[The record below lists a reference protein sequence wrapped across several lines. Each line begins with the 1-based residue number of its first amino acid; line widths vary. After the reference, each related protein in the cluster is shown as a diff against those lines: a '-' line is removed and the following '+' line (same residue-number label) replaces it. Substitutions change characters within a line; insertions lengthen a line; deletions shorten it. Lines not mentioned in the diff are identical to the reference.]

1 MNFVHYINNLSRF
14 NGDWGLLGGMH
25 MKKINVAQ
33 VIADSKFNRFHFSL
47 LAWCFLIILFDGY
60 DLVVYGTVVPVLIE
74 EWGLTT
80 VQAGAIGSY
89 GLFGMMFG
97 AIILGI
103 LADRIGRK
111 KVTAISIVLFSLFTV
126 LCGFTTNVLLFS
138 IFRFFAGLGLGG
150 IMPNVIALLTDYS
163 PKKMRSMVVSIVLCG
178 YSVGGMLAP
187 ILGILIMPSLGW
199 ESIFWVAGI
208 PLLLLP
214 LMYKKLPESAVY
226 LARRGKTEELFQNLR
241 KVDPNITF
249 DGTEELEHIPVD
261 NSKVPVVGLFNNK
274 RGLST
279 VMFWTAFFSCLLM
292 VYGLNTWLP
301 KLMIEAGY
309 GLNSSLGFLIT
320 LQGGAMVG
328 TIIIARLCDKY
339 GSKKMLVPMY
349 ASGAIALTLLGFGGN
364 TFYIYVLVAVAGA
377 ATIGAQNIVQAYVS
391 QYYPPNIRSTA
402 LGMASGIGRMGGMMG
417 PLLGGFLLSIA
428 LPIEMNFIAFAI
440 PGLIAAIA
448 LTFVSD
454 KRSYVNMQNVS
465 PENVTATKATLS
477 EAAD

>member
-1 MNFVHYINNLSRF
+1 MGIVLK
-14 NGDWGLLGGMH
+14 GGTL
-25 MKKINVAQ
+25 MKKVNAAEI
-33 VIADSKFNRFHFSL
+33 IANSKFNKFHLSL
-47 LAWCFLIILFDGY
+47 LAWCFFIILFDGY
-60 DLVVYGTVVPVLIE
+60 DLVVYGTVVPLLME
-74 EWGLTT
+74 EWGLDT
-80 VQAGAIGSY
+80 VKAGAIGSY

-97 AIILGI
+97 AIFLGI

-111 KVTAISIVLFSLFTV
+111 KVTAISLIFFSLFTL
-126 LCGFTTNVLLFS
+126 LCGFTSSVLLFS
-138 IFRFFAGLGLGG
+138 VFRFLAGVGLGG

-163 PKKMRSMVVSIVLCG
+163 PRKMRSMVVSIVLCG

-187 ILGILIMPSLGW
+187 VLGILIMPSLGW

-208 PLLLLP
+208 PLLFLP
-214 LMYKKLPESAVY
+214 WMYKKLPESAVY
-226 LARRGKTEELFQNLR
+226 LARKGRKEELFKNLQ
-241 KVDPNITF
+241 KVDPNFTYQ
-249 DGTEELEHIPVD
+249 GNEELAYVPEED
-261 NSKVPVVGLFNNK
+261 SKVPIVGLFKDK

-279 VMFWTAFFSCLLM
+279 IMFWTAFFSCLLM

-320 LQGGAMVG
+320 LQGGAIVG
-328 TIIIARLCDKY
+328 TIIIARLCDKF

-349 ASGAIALTLLGFGGN
+349 ASGAIALTLLGFGGS
-364 TFYIYVLVAVAGA
+364 TVYIYVLVAIAGA

-417 PLLGGFLLSIA
+417 PLLGGFLLSIS
-428 LPIEMNFIAFAI
+428 LQIEMNFIAFAI

-448 LTFVSD
+448 LSFVSD
-454 KRSYVNMQNVS
+454 KRSYVNVHNQ
-465 PENVTATKATLS
+465 
-477 EAAD
+477 EARKITSTPTSQTIPSQ